1 MYEYKYSDK
10 EMLPNPTFEKAYLM
24 ILQFIYLDMNTKPFV
39 QLFIA
44 NLASQV
50 ITMAARIIRSI

>member
-24 ILQFIYLDMNTKPFV
+24 ILQFTLIWAQNHLFNYL
-39 QLFIA
+39 
-44 NLASQV
+44 
-50 ITMAARIIRSI
+50 